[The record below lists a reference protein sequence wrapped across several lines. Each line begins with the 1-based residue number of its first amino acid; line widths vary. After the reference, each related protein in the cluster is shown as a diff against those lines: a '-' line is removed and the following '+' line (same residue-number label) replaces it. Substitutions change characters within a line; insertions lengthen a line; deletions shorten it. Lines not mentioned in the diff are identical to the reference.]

1 MDSKE
6 VFLPAL
12 MLLAAFPVFA
22 QQSATLGGSV
32 TDASSA
38 VVPSVSVRI
47 VNTATGESFA
57 GVSNESGFYA
67 IPLIKPGNYE
77 LTAEGKGFKQYRQV
91 GITLETGVAARID
104 VRLEVGNLTESV
116 TVQAEVPLLR
126 TESSSVGHVVE
137 NRTII
142 NMPLINRRAAQ
153 LARLSGFMVQ
163 NGTGSNFTMAGGR
176 GDNSMWTIDGGN
188 AQNILLGVATLTF
201 DPPIES
207 LQEFN
212 VEISNYKAELGR
224 TGGGFVQ
231 MTTKSGTNELHGSA
245 YEYLRNDA
253 LDARSFFSERKPVL
267 RYNLFG
273 ASLGGPVK
281 KDRTFWFFNYEGTRI
296 KRQNVRI
303 LNAPTT
309 AEVRGD
315 FSGLAAV
322 RDPANGNPFPNN
334 VIPAS
339 RLDPVGAAIA
349 AFYPVPNIAGAR
361 TRANNFRINQPV
373 NNPGNVYVSR
383 IDHTF
388 SSKTRVYG
396 RFLASHGFNAEAP
409 VYPTPGTDPFHF
421 RNENYY
427 FNWSVTG
434 LHNLTPTVIVEGR
447 YTYDRRK
454 FFALSGGRDLGLAE
468 KIGLR
473 GVNPRFFPQVSVT
486 GLAGFGRGEHERLQL
501 PIRGDHITNSYTTIQ
516 GNHTIKAGWEFR
528 KSRND
533 DLWSGLGGG
542 QFGFN
547 PNATGDALAALL
559 LGHVNNAARAEAVL
573 IRSRAN
579 AVGGYVQTDWKVSP
593 KFSLN
598 LGLRWDLDW
607 PRFEAVDNRQNS
619 FDRAQINPVCN
630 CPGAL
635 RWSGRDGLG
644 KYAHNFDYNN
654 FGPRVGFA
662 WRATDKWVIRGGG
675 AVVYVGQYDQAS
687 PLSVNIG
694 FSTRGDFV
702 SPDGGRTAAFQLRT
716 GLPPVQAPVLE
727 PGFGAVAIGQ
737 SPRLSIE
744 FFEPNDRRV
753 GYLETFNLNIQ
764 RQLPWDMIFEIGYLG
779 TLGHKLTTP
788 GTRSINQVAPE
799 RIGPGNAQILRPFPQ
814 YSDVRVVQPTIGNS
828 VYHGVNFRIEK
839 RYSDG
844 LQFST
849 NYTWAKLLDDL
860 ESRNELGGNA
870 GDNAFSN
877 LYERRAD
884 RGLSGNHISHRVI
897 NSVVWEVP
905 VGKGRR
911 MGVDNAVLHHIIGGW
926 AASFIVEARTG
937 SPFGVI
943 EQNPAGTYPTAVTVR
958 SDATGPYRATPNWRQ
973 NVLGQTFFDLTTFRA
988 PRQFTFGNLG
998 RTVAIGSGALA
1009 ADTSILKDFPIR
1021 ERHRLQFRAE
1031 MLNFINR
1038 SNFGL
1043 PAQGRGAGDFGTV
1056 RGLAPGNQ
1064 ARIIQLGLH
1073 YKF

>member
-1 MDSKE
+1 
-6 VFLPAL
+6 
-12 MLLAAFPVFA
+12 
-22 QQSATLGGSV
+22 
-32 TDASSA
+32 
-38 VVPSVSVRI
+38 
-47 VNTATGESFA
+47 
-57 GVSNESGFYA
+57 
-67 IPLIKPGNYE
+67 
-77 LTAEGKGFKQYRQV
+77 
-91 GITLETGVAARID
+91 
-104 VRLEVGNLTESV
+104 
-116 TVQAEVPLLR
+116 
-126 TESSSVGHVVE
+126 
-137 NRTII
+137 
-142 NMPLINRRAAQ
+142 
-153 LARLSGFMVQ
+153 
-163 NGTGSNFTMAGGR
+163 
-176 GDNSMWTIDGGN
+176 
-188 AQNILLGVATLTF
+188 
-201 DPPIES
+201 
-207 LQEFN
+207 
-212 VEISNYKAELGR
+212 
-224 TGGGFVQ
+224 
-231 MTTKSGTNELHGSA
+231 
-245 YEYLRNDA
+245 
-253 LDARSFFSERKPVL
+253 
-267 RYNLFG
+267 
-273 ASLGGPVK
+273 
-281 KDRTFWFFNYEGTRI
+281 
-296 KRQNVRI
+296 
-303 LNAPTT
+303 
-309 AEVRGD
+309 
-315 FSGLAAV
+315 
-322 RDPANGNPFPNN
+322 
-334 VIPAS
+334 
-339 RLDPVGAAIA
+339 
-349 AFYPVPNIAGAR
+349 
-361 TRANNFRINQPV
+361 
-373 NNPGNVYVSR
+373 
-383 IDHTF
+383 
-388 SSKTRVYG
+388 
-396 RFLASHGFNAEAP
+396 
-409 VYPTPGTDPFHF
+409 
-421 RNENYY
+421 
-427 FNWSVTG
+427 
-434 LHNLTPTVIVEGR
+434 
-447 YTYDRRK
+447 
-454 FFALSGGRDLGLAE
+454 
-468 KIGLR
+468 
-473 GVNPRFFPQVSVT
+473 
-486 GLAGFGRGEHERLQL
+486 
-501 PIRGDHITNSYTTIQ
+501 
-516 GNHTIKAGWEFR
+516 
-528 KSRND
+528 
-533 DLWSGLGGG
+533 LGGG

-579 AVGGYVQTDWKVSP
+579 AMGGYVQTDWKVST

-675 AVVYVGQYDQAS
+675 ALVYVGQYDQAS

-737 SPRLSIE
+737 APRLSIE

-764 RQLPWDMIFEIGYLG
+764 RQLPWNMIFEIGYLG
-779 TLGHKLTTP
+779 TLGHKLTAP

-870 GDNAFSN
+870 GDNAFAN
-877 LYERRAD
+877 QYDRRAD
-884 RGLSGNHISHRVI
+884 RGLSGNHVSHRVI

-911 MGVDNAVLHHIIGGW
+911 MGVENIVLNHIIGGW

-937 SPFGVI
+937 SPFGII

-998 RTVAIGSGALA
+998 RTVAIGSGAVA

-1038 SNFGL
+1038 TNFGL